1 MTIAP
6 GRLDD
11 DEDEDDPIPLGE
23 DGSDEADL
31 GPDARDLD
39 LMDGSW
45 ERDYY
50 SGRVRSRDWNTIA
63 KGLALVVLAAILI
76 PLLLGLLN

>member
-1 MTIAP
+1 MTTGTTTTRSPSA
-6 GRLDD
+6 RTAKTKR
-11 DEDEDDPIPLGE
+11 
-23 DGSDEADL
+23 SL

-50 SGRVRSRDWNTIA
+50 SGRVRTRDWNTIA
-63 KGLALVVLAAILI
+63 KGLALVVLAAIFI

>member
-6 GRLDD
+6 GRFDD
-11 DEDEDDPIPLGE
+11 DEDDDDPIALGPDEE
-23 DGSDEADL
+23 DDSAL

-50 SGRVRSRDWNTIA
+50 SGRVRSRDWNTVA
-63 KGLALVVLAAILI
+63 KAVALVVLAAILI